1 MSTGSR
7 IKRYRKAAGLTQK
20 QLGEA
25 IGLGESAVRNY
36 ERDIRTPKKEQLN
49 AMAEAMDIAPEAL
62 YDIDA
67 NNAREALE
75 VLFRLEGTLGLKP
88 VETEGGIA
96 IAVSTDAPGAQK
108 SAAAL
113 KAWKRM
119 RDALN
124 AGDVSEGDYERW
136 KASFKA

>member
-7 IKRYRKAAGLTQK
+7 IKRYRKAAGMTQK

-36 ERDIRTPKKEQLN
+36 ERDIRTPKKDQLD

-88 VETEGGIA
+88 VETKDGIA
-96 IAVSTDAPGAQK
+96 IAVSPDAPGAQK

-119 RDALN
+119 RDDLE
-124 AGDVSEGDYERW
+124 AGKISKDDYGRW
-136 KASFKA
+136 KASFKV

>member
-20 QLGEA
+20 QLSEA

-36 ERDIRTPKKEQLN
+36 ERDIRTPKKEQLD

-75 VLFRLEGTLGLKP
+75 VLFRLERTLGLKP

>member
-1 MSTGSR
+1 MSVGSR
-7 IKRYRKAAGLTQK
+7 IKRYRKAAGLTQE

-25 IGLGESAVRNY
+25 IGLGASAVRNY
-36 ERDIRTPKKEQLN
+36 ERDIRTPKKGQLD
-49 AMAEAMDIAPEAL
+49 AMAQALGIAPEAL

-88 VETEGGIA
+88 VETKEGIA
-96 IAVSTDAPGAQK
+96 VAVSPTAPGAQK
-108 SAAAL
+108 TAAAL

-119 RDALN
+119 RDALK
-124 AGDVSEGDYERW
+124 AGEISEEDYEHW
-136 KASFKA
+136 KASFKG

>member
-36 ERDIRTPKKEQLN
+36 ERDIRTPKKDQLD

-88 VETEGGIA
+88 VETKDGIA
-96 IAVSTDAPGAQK
+96 VAVSPDAPGAQK

-119 RDALN
+119 RDDLE
-124 AGDVSEGDYERW
+124 AGDVSEDDYERW
-136 KASFKA
+136 KASFKV

>member
-1 MSTGSR
+1 MSVGSR

-36 ERDIRTPKKEQLN
+36 ERDIRTPKKEQLD
-49 AMAEAMDIAPEAL
+49 AMAGAMDIAPEAL

-88 VETEGGIA
+88 VETKGGIA
-96 IAVSTDAPGAQK
+96 IAVSPGAPGAQK
-108 SAAAL
+108 SATAL

-119 RDALN
+119 RDGLE
-124 AGDVSEGDYERW
+124 AGDVSEDEYERW

>member
-20 QLGEA
+20 QLAEA

-36 ERDIRTPKKEQLN
+36 ERDVRTPKKEQLD

-62 YDIDA
+62 YAIDA

-96 IAVSTDAPGAQK
+96 IAVSPDAPGAQK

>member
-1 MSTGSR
+1 MSVGSR

-36 ERDIRTPKKEQLN
+36 ERDIRTPKKEQLD
-49 AMAEAMDIAPEAL
+49 AMAKAMDIAPEAL
-62 YDIDA
+62 YEIDA

-88 VETEGGIA
+88 VETKDGIA
-96 IAVSTDAPGAQK
+96 VAVSPAAPGAQK
-108 SAAAL
+108 TAAAL

-119 RDALN
+119 RDALK
-124 AGDVSEGDYERW
+124 AGDVSEDDYERW

>member
-36 ERDIRTPKKEQLN
+36 ERDIRTPKREQLD
-49 AMAEAMDIAPEAL
+49 AMARAMDIAPEAL
-62 YDIDA
+62 YEIGA
-67 NNAREALE
+67 GNAREALE

-88 VETEGGIA
+88 VETKDGIA
-96 IAVSTDAPGAQK
+96 VAVSPDAPGAQK

-119 RDALN
+119 RDDLE
-124 AGDVSEGDYERW
+124 AGNVSEDDYERW
-136 KASFKA
+136 KASFRA